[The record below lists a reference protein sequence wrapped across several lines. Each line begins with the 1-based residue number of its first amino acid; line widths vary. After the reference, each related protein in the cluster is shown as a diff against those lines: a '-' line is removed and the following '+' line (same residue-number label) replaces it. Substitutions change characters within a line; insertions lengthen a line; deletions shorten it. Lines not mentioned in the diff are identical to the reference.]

1 MAVSEDD
8 SEREEKEATE
18 RESRRMGNVLQQDL
32 GAGESLIDYDDSAV
46 KQGLAV
52 VCLL

>member
-1 MAVSEDD
+1 
-8 SEREEKEATE
+8 
-18 RESRRMGNVLQQDL
+18 MGNVPQQDL
-32 GAGESLIDYDDSAV
+32 GASESLIDYDDSGV

>member
-1 MAVSEDD
+1 MQEKKKISK
-8 SEREEKEATE
+8 REKA
-18 RESRRMGNVLQQDL
+18 SKRMGNVPQQDL
-32 GAGESLIDYDDSAV
+32 GAGESLIDYHNSAV